1 MFHAA
6 YKVGLAALL
15 VGAFLVTSDAQAQ
28 DKHRQVQDDAGLF
41 SKEAKD
47 QANKVIGDIFAKHK
61 KELVIETVKTSPVA
75 PEVNKEERDK
85 WAMEQFNKLGVDG
98 VYVVFCKEPS
108 FYRIRVGNETR
119 KTYFKIQDISKL
131 ETIINEHRKKDND
144 LALTKM
150 VGYVGDTITTNAP
163 AKVAKQPKA
172 VGNPVQQQ
180 APVAPVHNP
189 VRAQNKLEDK
199 GMPAWVGW
207 VCLIVGVLVVVWVI
221 FAIIRSM
228 TGMMGGGGY
237 AGGGMG
243 GGMGGGGGGFL
254 TGMLGGMFGAM
265 AGMWMYNNLFGGHA
279 NYSTGDW
286 GGGNNQGGGGDKQG
300 DFGDKEGGEKS
311 DYKGD
316 TDNDAGGGGDDD
328 AGGGGGG
335 DAGGGDWGDAGG
347 GDAGGG
353 GGGDWGGGGGGDAG
367 GGGGSGCGGA
377 GCGGGGS
384 GD

>member
-47 QANKVIGDIFAKHK
+47 QANKVIADIFAKHN

-85 WAMEQFNKLGVDG
+85 WAMERFNKRGVDG

-119 KTYFKIQDISKL
+119 KTYFTKQEISEL
-131 ETIINEHRKKDND
+131 ETIINEHLKKDHD
-144 LALTKM
+144 LTLTKM

-172 VGNPVQQQ
+172 VGNPVQQK
-180 APVAPVHNP
+180 APGAPVHNP
-189 VRAQNKLEDK
+189 VRAKNVEEK
-199 GMPAWVGW
+199 GMPSWVGW

-237 AGGGMG
+237 AGGGG
-243 GGMGGGGGGFL
+243 GGGMMGGGGGGFL

-265 AGMWMYNNLFGGHA
+265 AGMWMYNNFFGGHA

-286 GGGNNQGGGGDKQG
+286 GGGHNQGDKQG
-300 DFGDKEGGEKS
+300 DFGDKEGGEKG

-335 DAGGGDWGDAGG
+335 GDWGDAGG
-347 GDAGGG
+347 GGAGDA
-353 GGGDWGGGGGGDAG
+353 GGGGGDAG

-377 GCGGGGS
+377 GCGGGG